1 MSYADIPEFT
11 DMCTWFKEAADK
23 GYFGKNFASDTWDY
37 TSEVLGTGEAALNSS
52 CVVGC
57 SIPSSSKIFGKNF
70 ASDTWDYT
78 SEVLGTGEAECSS
91 AGIPGLIQIMTV
103 NLMIM

>member
-37 TSEVLGTGEAALNSS
+37 TSEVLGTGEAAMLF
-52 CVVGC
+52 CW
-57 SIPSSSKIFGKNF
+57 
-70 ASDTWDYT
+70 DTWFDTDYD
-78 SEVLGTGEAECSS
+78 SESYDYVAMILESCRYLWE
-91 AGIPGLIQIMTV
+91 PVMKE
-103 NLMIM
+103 LMRVVT